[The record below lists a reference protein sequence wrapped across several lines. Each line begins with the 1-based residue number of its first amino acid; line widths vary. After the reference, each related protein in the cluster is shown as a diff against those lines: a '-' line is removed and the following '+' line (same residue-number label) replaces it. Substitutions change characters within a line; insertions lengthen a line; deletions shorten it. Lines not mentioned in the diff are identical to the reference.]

1 MRVKAEFNER
11 RNKMIKLSSKTI
23 AIIGIVMY
31 SLSVLLSTEV
41 RNNYIFPQALRL
53 IPDTGILVFIIMT
66 IIRFWKTFRL
76 EALALLVLTIIFF
89 IVGVIQEAGILN
101 VILLFN
107 LTKLIY
113 FLVVLYAIMLLF
125 KMKDNK

>member
-1 MRVKAEFNER
+1 MKKIA
-11 RNKMIKLSSKTI
+11 SKTI
-23 AIIGIVMY
+23 AIIGILMY
-31 SLSVLLSTEV
+31 LLSVLLSIEV
-41 RNNYIFPQALRL
+41 RGNYIFPQALRL
-53 IPDTGILVFIIMT
+53 LTDTGILVFIIMT
-66 IIRFWKTFRL
+66 IIRFWKTFRF

-89 IVGVIQEAGILN
+89 LVGVIQEVGILN

-125 KMKDNK
+125 QMKDSK